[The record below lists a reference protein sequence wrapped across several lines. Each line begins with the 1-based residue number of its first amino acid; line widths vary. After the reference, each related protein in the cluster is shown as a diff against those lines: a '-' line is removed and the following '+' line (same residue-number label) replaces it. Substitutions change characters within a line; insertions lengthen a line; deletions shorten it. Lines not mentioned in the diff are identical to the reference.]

1 MRAIEQGLP
10 VVRAANT
17 GISAV
22 MDPLGQFVARLGLGI
37 EGVLDSP
44 LPAANPPT
52 VYARLGDA
60 PIAVII
66 AVALIF
72 VVLRRSAKRRA

>member
-22 MDPLGQFVARLGLGI
+22 MDPLGRFVARLGLGV
-37 EGVLDSP
+37 EGVLDSG

-72 VVLRRSAKRRA
+72 VVLRRTAKRRS